1 MCISHISFSKRT
13 GYQGAVLLVAL
24 IFLLL
29 LSIVAVTTM
38 RINTLELLMSGNEQS
53 RVEAFQKAQA
63 IVESLDSDEAHFN
76 VLGESG
82 YMVCSGVHTETG
94 GDCKT
99 NDLLISNASTTDV
112 LADADYYE
120 YDVTELYTGPVP
132 RLSPKWATGSGDATI
147 WDIRGYYDDRANK
160 RGESEIVLG
169 SMKVY
174 PGSETHGQKSLGG
187 ESGPWVDK
195 NLQKPATN

>member
-1 MCISHISFSKRT
+1 MSNHHTTFFKHGRE
-13 GYQGAVLLVAL
+13 QGAVLLISLV
-24 IFLLL
+24 FLLL

-53 RVEAFQKAQA
+53 KVEAFQKAQA
-63 IVESLDSDEAHFN
+63 IVESIDSDESNFS
-76 VLGESG
+76 VQGESG
-82 YMVCSGVHTETG
+82 YMICSGVHAETG

-99 NDLLISNASTTDV
+99 NDLLINDASTTAV
-112 LADADYYE
+112 LNDADYYE
-120 YDVTELYTGPVP
+120 YDVMELYTGAVP
-132 RLSPKWATGSGDATI
+132 RLSEQWATGSGDATI

-187 ESGPWVDK
+187 ESGPWQDK
-195 NLQKPATN
+195 NLQSPAGN